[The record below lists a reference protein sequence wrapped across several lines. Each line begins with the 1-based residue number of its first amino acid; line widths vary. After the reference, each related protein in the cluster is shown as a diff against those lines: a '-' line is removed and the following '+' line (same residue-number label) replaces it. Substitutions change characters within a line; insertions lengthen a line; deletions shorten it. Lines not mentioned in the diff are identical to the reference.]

1 MQWQAF
7 GVHFVAGELVSDNS
21 VVVEGTAKL
30 GRENEIVTTSRLE
43 EQDLVVAV
51 VVDLGGT
58 KCNNGARTSWEH
70 TWSVHY
76 EFRLFAID
84 VTVTIILDAV
94 NKRNSRQLV

>member
-1 MQWQAF
+1 M
-7 GVHFVAGELVSDNS
+7 SDNS
-21 VVVEGTAKL
+21 VVVEDTATL
-30 GRENEIVTTSRLE
+30 GRENEIAMITRLE
-43 EQDLVVAV
+43 EQDLVVSV

-76 EFRLFAID
+76 EFRISAIN
-84 VTVTIILDAV
+84 VTVAMILDAV